1 MMRIFRRSSGGSA
14 VSPSYVGSVVPLHTS
29 PGGEKNQNKTK
40 QEEKDPN
47 SSVFSRPI
55 NPFSNVAPHEK
66 EEDRSSLLLP
76 GHLGGVPCSGPDEGL
91 EGSTLRV
98 DAQRHSFALLVLRD
112 EAMD

>member
-14 VSPSYVGSVVPLHTS
+14 VSPSYVGSVVPSTS
-29 PGGEKNQNKTK
+29 PGGEKKEKQ

-55 NPFSNVAPHEK
+55 NPFSNSDVAPHEK

>member
-1 MMRIFRRSSGGSA
+1 MGRLFPPLTLG
-14 VSPSYVGSVVPLHTS
+14 VLFPSTPRQVGKKT
-29 PGGEKNQNKTK
+29 KTKQNKTK